1 MSKKVTSKGYT
12 HLSLKQ
18 EEEVAELY
26 KKGYPVSEIVHEY
39 NISFWKVY
47 NCLDKRHIPRT
58 FIRPNSIRY
67 SDFSRLTDEDIK
79 NILKDLSEG
88 RLTNDE
94 ISLKYHLGTEHTLR
108 EIKEKNIAVLM
119 NSHDVLSELDN
130 VDYN

>member
-1 MSKKVTSKGYT
+1 MSEKKFKGYT

-18 EEEVAELY
+18 EEEVASLY

-47 NCLDKRHIPRT
+47 NCLDKRNIPRT

-67 SDFSRLTDEDIK
+67 SDFSRLTEDDVK
-79 NILKDLSEG
+79 HILKDLQDNK
-88 RLTNDE
+88 LTNDE
-94 ISLKYHLGTEHTLR
+94 ISLKYNLGTEHTLR
-108 EIKEKNIAVLM
+108 EIKEKNLPFLKD
-119 NSHDVLSELDN
+119 SKDVLSELDN